1 MLNLHRLHLLHEF
14 RLRGT
19 VSGVAAA
26 LGYSAS
32 TVSQQLAQLE
42 HDAAA
47 SLFQRSGRT
56 LQLTTAGLRLAEHAK
71 AMLDMQDEALRSL
84 SSAEP
89 ELGGLLRLSV
99 FQSVG
104 LALVPA
110 ALSQLKA
117 QHPELRVEVVQ
128 APPEQALFDLAGRRH
143 DLVVAEQYPGISRP
157 QQAEF
162 EVVPLGTDRLW
173 LVVPPQLAQLEP
185 EDLDAYP
192 WVMEPA
198 GTASRQWSLQQCRA
212 LGFEPDIRFTTD
224 DLSSHLRLIGA
235 GLAVGILPEL
245 FLNGRGLGSGAAL
258 TPVNRPGWGGAGSER
273 DSAQPGVVLKPL
285 PQDPVRTIFT
295 TARRSSTESPAVTA
309 CRAALTQAFNAA
321 LP

>member
-19 VSGVAAA
+19 VSGVAES

-42 HDAAA
+42 HDAAI

-56 LQLTTAGLRLAEHAK
+56 LRLTTAGLRLAEHAK
-71 AMLDMQDEALRSL
+71 TMLDMQDEALRSL
-84 SSAEP
+84 TSAEP

-99 FQSVG
+99 FQSVA

-110 ALSQLKA
+110 ALSELKA

-157 QQAEF
+157 RQAEF
-162 EVVPLGTDRLW
+162 EVELLGTDRLW
-173 LVVPPQLAQLEP
+173 LVAPAAVANIDP
-185 EDLDAYP
+185 EDFDAYP

-198 GTASRQWSLQQCRA
+198 GTASREWCLQQCRA

-224 DLSSHLRLIGA
+224 DLSSHLRLISA

-245 FLNGRGLGSGAAL
+245 FLTGQQVGGVAPLTPLSRLGRSGA
-258 TPVNRPGWGGAGSER
+258 
-273 DSAQPGVVLKPL
+273 DSDLPSARSGVVLKPL
-285 PQDPVRTIFT
+285 PQEPVRTIFT

-309 CRAALTQAFNAA
+309 CRAALRQAFASV
-321 LP
+321 LS